1 MGTTTVHARAIAPW
15 LTVMLGAL
23 LAVAMLFTASPAQAA
38 PGDDQEQTPYYFGG
52 VVTFDGDPVPGVT
65 MSIEGNGFKA
75 ETETDAEGQWRLY
88 VPEKAEYVLTVD
100 ENTLPDGVIVDPAQ
114 LPEGIA
120 PRDGTTASF
129 DVEFGLTGT
138 KIVNLFLGEGERVT
152 TSFFDQFVE
161 RFING
166 LNFGLLLALASIG
179 LSLIYGTTG
188 LTNFAHAE
196 LVTFGAVIALVFAFP
211 LSMPMWIVVPLSI
224 IAGVIVGYLIDLT
237 MWRPLKR
244 RGLGIIQLMIVTIGL
259 SLALRYIFQFFMGG
273 NTVQLPGA
281 GSAKI
286 PLFGAVSLSPVAMI
300 SMAIS
305 IVVIVAVALWLLYSR
320 MGKAT
325 RAISDNPELASASGI
340 NVDRVVRVV
349 WMLSSGLAALA
360 GILWGYFRPGVR
372 WDMGVHILLLI
383 FAAVILGGLGTA
395 FGALIGAIIVG
406 VLVEVSSLWIAAD
419 LKYVGALAVLIIVLL
434 IRPQGILGRR
444 ERIG

>member
-1 MGTTTVHARAIAPW
+1 MGSTTVHARAIAPW
-15 LTVMLGAL
+15 LTALLGAL

-52 VVTFDGDPVPGVT
+52 VITFEGEPVAGVT
-65 MSIEGNGFKA
+65 MSIEGNGFNA
-75 ETETDAEGQWRLY
+75 ETETDAEGRWRLY
-88 VPEKAEYVLTVD
+88 VPEKEEYVLTVD
-100 ENTLPDGVIVDPAQ
+100 ENTLPDGVIVDPEQ

-120 PRDGTTASF
+120 PRSGTTASF
-129 DVEFGLTGT
+129 DVEFGLTGS

-161 RFING
+161 RLING

-196 LVTFGAVIALVFAFP
+196 LVTFGAVAALVFALP
-211 LSMPMWIVVPLSI
+211 LSMPMWLAVPLSV
-224 IAGVIVGYLIDLT
+224 IAGMLVGYLLDLV

-244 RGLGIIQLMIVTIGL
+244 KGLGIIQLMIVTIGL
-259 SLALRYIFQFFMGG
+259 SLALRYTFQFFMGG

-281 GSAKI
+281 GSPKI

-305 IVVIVAVALWLLYSR
+305 VVVIVAVALWLLYSR

-340 NVDRVVRVV
+340 NVERVVRVV
-349 WMLSSGLAALA
+349 WMLSAALAALA

>member
-1 MGTTTVHARAIAPW
+1 MGSTTAPARRFAPW
-15 LTVMLGAL
+15 LIALLGAVLAFVMLL
-23 LAVAMLFTASPAQAA
+23 VATPATAATTD
-38 PGDDQEQTPYYFGG
+38 GQEETPYYFGG
-52 VVTFDGDPVPGVT
+52 VVTYGGDPVSDVT
-65 MSIEGNGFKA
+65 MTIEGNGFDA
-75 ETETDAEGQWRLY
+75 ETVTDADGRWRLY

-100 ENTLPDGVIVDPAQ
+100 ENTLPDGVIVDPEQ

-120 PRDGTTASF
+120 PIDGTTASF

-138 KIVNLFLGEGERVT
+138 KIVNLFLGQGERVT

-161 RFING
+161 RLFNG

-196 LVTFGAVIALVFAFP
+196 LVTFGAIMAVVFAFP
-211 LSMPMWIVVPLSI
+211 LSMPMWLVIPLSI
-224 IAGVIVGYLIDLT
+224 IAGAVLGYLIDLT

-244 RGLGIIQLMIVTIGL
+244 KGLGIVPLMIVTIGL
-259 SLALRYIFQFFMGG
+259 SLAGRYVFQFFLGG
-273 NTVQLPGA
+273 NTMQLPGA

-286 PLFGAVSLSPVAMI
+286 PLFGSVGLSPVAMM
-300 SMAIS
+300 SMGAS
-305 IVVIVAVALWLLYSR
+305 IVVIVVVALWLIYSR
-320 MGKAT
+320 IGKAT
-325 RAISDNPELASASGI
+325 RAISDNPDLAAASGI
-340 NVDRVVRVV
+340 NVSRVVRIV
-349 WMLSSGLAALA
+349 WMLSSSLAALA
-360 GILWGYFRPGVR
+360 GILWAYFRPGVR

-395 FGALIGAIIVG
+395 FGALIGAIVVG

-419 LKYVGALAVLIIVLL
+419 LKYVGALMVLIVVLL